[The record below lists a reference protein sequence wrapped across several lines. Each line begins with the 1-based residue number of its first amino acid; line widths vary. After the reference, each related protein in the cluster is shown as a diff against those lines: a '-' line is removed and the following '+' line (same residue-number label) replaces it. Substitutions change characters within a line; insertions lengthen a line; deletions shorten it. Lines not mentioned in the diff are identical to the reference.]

1 MMKERQ
7 RAGSMFDLASERPD
21 DVAERNEAVES
32 EAGRDHKVEREE
44 GNEREA

>member
-21 DVAERNEAVES
+21 DVSERNEAVES
-32 EAGRDHKVEREE
+32 
-44 GNEREA
+44 